1 MARSL
6 STNPFKPGA
15 GHSPP
20 HLAGRK
26 LEADAFKRFL
36 NQEEIIQNVVLTGL
50 RGVGKTVL
58 MDDVYKPLA
67 INEQWVWVGS
77 DLSEAAFV
85 NESTLC
91 QRLLTDLSLF
101 TATLTLSRSE
111 PGMGIKQ
118 IREQAEMMSFSYLQS
133 VFEHQP
139 GLNGDKLKATFELV
153 WKAVQ
158 ATGKRGILFAYDEA
172 QVVQDR
178 KDKDQYPLAL
188 LLETFQSI
196 QRKGVRFMLLLTGLP
211 TLFPRLVESRT
222 YAERM
227 FTVQEIGRLD
237 IHACKE
243 AIQRPLDK
251 NPIEFSPSSVEAIV
265 RVSDCYPYFIQFI
278 CREAYDFFKTH
289 VDLNRRPP
297 PIPMDTLIRKLDA
310 DFFAGRWSRVP
321 DRQRE
326 LLLCISNLTVPG
338 DEFTV
343 NQIVD
348 ISQQVSKKHRT
359 KPFKSGDVSAMLP
372 KLINSGH
379 LYKNRHGKYLLAVPL
394 FDAFIRRQFE
404 DPRSSSQPTLF
415 DRLEE

>member
-118 IREQAEMMSFSYLQS
+118 IREQA
-133 VFEHQP
+133 
-139 GLNGDKLKATFELV
+139 
-153 WKAVQ
+153 
-158 ATGKRGILFAYDEA
+158 
-172 QVVQDR
+172 
-178 KDKDQYPLAL
+178 
-188 LLETFQSI
+188 
-196 QRKGVRFMLLLTGLP
+196 
-211 TLFPRLVESRT
+211 
-222 YAERM
+222 
-227 FTVQEIGRLD
+227 
-237 IHACKE
+237 
-243 AIQRPLDK
+243 
-251 NPIEFSPSSVEAIV
+251 
-265 RVSDCYPYFIQFI
+265 
-278 CREAYDFFKTH
+278 
-289 VDLNRRPP
+289 
-297 PIPMDTLIRKLDA
+297 
-310 DFFAGRWSRVP
+310 
-321 DRQRE
+321 
-326 LLLCISNLTVPG
+326 
-338 DEFTV
+338 
-343 NQIVD
+343 
-348 ISQQVSKKHRT
+348 
-359 KPFKSGDVSAMLP
+359 
-372 KLINSGH
+372 
-379 LYKNRHGKYLLAVPL
+379 
-394 FDAFIRRQFE
+394 
-404 DPRSSSQPTLF
+404 
-415 DRLEE
+415 